1 MYLLMEVFNV
11 VAYNDYRKGKEELG
25 GQGGGGEKGGKGGK
39 ELEGEVGVVERV
51 S

>member
-25 GQGGGGEKGGKGGK
+25 GGEKGGKGGK

>member
-25 GQGGGGEKGGKGGK
+25 GEKAKGGK